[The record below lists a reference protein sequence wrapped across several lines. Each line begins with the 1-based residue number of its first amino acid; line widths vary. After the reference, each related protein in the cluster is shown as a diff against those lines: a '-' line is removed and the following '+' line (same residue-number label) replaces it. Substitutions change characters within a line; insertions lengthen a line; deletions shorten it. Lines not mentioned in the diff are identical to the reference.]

1 MYANGTTTYDTA
13 APAAGKGGIPTM
25 VITERL
31 ATLRREMAQHGM
43 NGYVVVTDD
52 FHGSEYVGDFFKAR
66 AYLSGFTGS
75 AGTLVILPERAAL
88 WTDGRYFLQAADQL
102 AGSGIELMRMGQPG
116 VPTIGAFLAEQLP
129 EGGVLGFDGRTVSNG
144 FAGTLRDA
152 LKDKN
157 IRFAGDKDLVWLNID
172 GSIVCAKAHTLVID
186 DIVKHTPS
194 AVYSDD
200 GKVTGFTCSKCDAK
214 LSYTKT
220 LADALKSGKIYETVT
235 IGGTDYYVMYAAAG
249 TTGTTTN
256 TNTSPKTFDAGIA
269 MYVGMAL
276 TSVAGSAVV
285 IGKKKEF

>member
-1 MYANGTTTYDTA
+1 
-13 APAAGKGGIPTM
+13 M

-102 AGSGIELMRMGQPG
+102 AGSGIELMRMGQPD

-129 EGGVLGFDGRTVSNG
+129 EGGVLGFDGLTVSNG

-157 IRFAGDKDLVWLNID
+157 IRFAGDKDLVD
-172 GSIVCAKAHTLVID
+172 
-186 DIVKHTPS
+186 
-194 AVYSDD
+194 AVWPDR
-200 GKVTGFTCSKCDAK
+200 
-214 LSYTKT
+214 
-220 LADALKSGKIYETVT
+220 
-235 IGGTDYYVMYAAAG
+235 
-249 TTGTTTN
+249 
-256 TNTSPKTFDAGIA
+256 
-269 MYVGMAL
+269 
-276 TSVAGSAVV
+276 
-285 IGKKKEF
+285 

>member
-1 MYANGTTTYDTA
+1 
-13 APAAGKGGIPTM
+13 M

-31 ATLRREMAQHGM
+31 AALRREMAQHGM

-157 IRFAGDKDLVWLNID
+157 IRFAGDKDLVDAVWPDRPALSDRPVWEQI
-172 GSIVCAKAHTLVID
+172 GRAHV
-186 DIVKHTPS
+186 
-194 AVYSDD
+194 
-200 GKVTGFTCSKCDAK
+200 
-214 LSYTKT
+214 
-220 LADALKSGKIYETVT
+220 
-235 IGGTDYYVMYAAAG
+235 
-249 TTGTTTN
+249 
-256 TNTSPKTFDAGIA
+256 
-269 MYVGMAL
+269 
-276 TSVAGSAVV
+276 
-285 IGKKKEF
+285 